1 MKNRFAFN
9 ASLLMHMVGLV
20 SAAAPLGYLW
30 SLGHSGSLREAAVLA
45 WVALPF
51 LIGAWFTFWLRRSK
65 WASWALASV
74 ALVNWMI
81 VVGSLYYEHLVMRP
95 DSQAGFLFV
104 ALPLFELLLTF
115 VGIVLAAVVVHTRSA
130 AAPVAD

>member
-1 MKNRFAFN
+1 MKNRSAFN
-9 ASLLMHMVGLV
+9 ASMLVHMVGLA

-30 SLGHSGSLREAAVLA
+30 SVGHSGTLREVGVVA

-51 LIGAWFTFWLRRSK
+51 LIGVGCTLWLRRSQ

-95 DSQAGFLFV
+95 DLQAGFLFV

-115 VGIVLAAVVVHTRSA
+115 VGVVLAGVVAHTRNA
-130 AAPVAD
+130 AAPAAD

>member
-1 MKNRFAFN
+1 MNNRFAFN
-9 ASLLMHMVGLV
+9 ASMLMHVVGLA
-20 SAAAPLGYLW
+20 SAAAPLAYLW
-30 SLGHSGSLREAAVLA
+30 GLGHSGTLRGAGVVA
-45 WVALPF
+45 WVGLPF
-51 LIGAWFTFWLRRSK
+51 LIGAGVTLWLRRSE

-115 VGIVLAAVVVHTRSA
+115 VGVVLAAVVARTRSA
-130 AAPVAD
+130 AAPAAD

>member
-1 MKNRFAFN
+1 MKNRSAFH
-9 ASLLMHMVGLV
+9 ASMLMHLVGLA

-30 SLGHSGSLREAAVLA
+30 SLDHSGSLREAGVAA

-51 LIGAWFTFWLRRSK
+51 LIGAAVTLWLRSSR

-95 DSQAGFLFV
+95 DSQGGFLFV

-115 VGIVLAAVVVHTRSA
+115 VGVVLAGVVAHTRSA
-130 AAPVAD
+130 AAPAAD